1 MRIKE
6 LEREV
11 DQKQSEYDTLKMN
24 SNNRIRELDGQLD
37 ETIANLRTAH
47 DALDES
53 RQRHQSDLQEYTEY
67 RRQN

>member
-1 MRIKE
+1 
-6 LEREV
+6 
-11 DQKQSEYDTLKMN
+11 MN

-53 RQRHQSDLQEYTEY
+53 RKRHQFDIQEYAEY
-67 RRQN
+67 KRQN

>member
-1 MRIKE
+1 
-6 LEREV
+6 
-11 DQKQSEYDTLKMN
+11 MN

-53 RQRHQSDLQEYTEY
+53 RKIHQFDIQEYAEY
-67 RRQN
+67 KRQN